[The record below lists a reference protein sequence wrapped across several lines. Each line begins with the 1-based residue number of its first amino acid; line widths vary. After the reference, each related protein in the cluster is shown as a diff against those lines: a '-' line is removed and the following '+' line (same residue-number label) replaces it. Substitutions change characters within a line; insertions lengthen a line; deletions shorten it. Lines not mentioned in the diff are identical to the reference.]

1 MPQTIKCADCSARRT
16 NARFKN
22 TLYCMSC
29 RLLRDMLYV
38 GKEQR
43 PCASCTTLFAP
54 VNRKDTDCG
63 ACQYGSVHEGH
74 CYRCNAAAELHRP
87 GIAVCVRCIRVPRY
101 RANIVAGLRKGQR
114 ERRQANNHAATK
126 ES

>member
-1 MPQTIKCADCSARRT
+1 MSKTITCADCSARRS

-43 PCASCTTLFAP
+43 PCSTCKKLFAP
-54 VNRKDTDCG
+54 VDRKDLDCG
-63 ACQYGSVHEGH
+63 DCQYGSVHEGH
-74 CYRCNAAAELHRP
+74 CYRCNAPRELHRP
-87 GIAVCVRCIRVPRY
+87 GISVCVKCIRVPLY
-101 RANIVAGLRKGQR
+101 RANIIDGLRRGQR
-114 ERRQANNHAATK
+114 ERREANGHA
-126 ES
+126 S